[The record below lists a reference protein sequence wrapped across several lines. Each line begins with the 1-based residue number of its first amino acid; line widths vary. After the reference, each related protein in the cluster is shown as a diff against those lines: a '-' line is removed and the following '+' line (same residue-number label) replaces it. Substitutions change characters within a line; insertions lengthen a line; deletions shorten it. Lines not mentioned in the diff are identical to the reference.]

1 MSTVPSARTAAP
13 YLGSLLGSSLIDLLL
28 RHRLVD
34 DLLQA
39 PRMAAGLVHL
49 DVAALVL
56 LYRLCYGLFWGWFLV
71 GLLPGL
77 LRGRCPARRSL
88 RLFGLLATLQF
99 LVNLVLI
106 NVAIVV
112 ADVHSYELLLEALGL
127 YLAIGLIFV
136 FWYWY
141 LDYPLR
147 EQALAQ
153 RPLGGRSSDA
163 TPPGAQHAGIQI
175 SPLPPG
181 LLFPE
186 EAYEGLAFGT
196 TGWTPGFIDYLFFAM
211 VASNTFGAPEG
222 HGVLG
227 ARLKLA
233 HLVHSLFMTG
243 IFIVIVARAI
253 NTLS

>member
-13 YLGSLLGSSLIDLLL
+13 YLGALVGSSLIDGLL
-28 RHRLVD
+28 RRRLFVD
-34 DLLQA
+34 LAQA
-39 PRMAAGLVHL
+39 PPMAVGSAHVDMAAL
-49 DVAALVL
+49 AL
-56 LYRLCYGLFWGWFLV
+56 LYRISLGLFWAWFL
-71 GLLPGL
+71 LWILPGL
-77 LRGRCPARRSL
+77 LRGRCPARRGL
-88 RLFGLLATLQF
+88 RLLGLLATLQF

-106 NVAIVV
+106 NVAIVEANV
-112 ADVHSYELLLEALGL
+112 NSYELLLEAIGL
-127 YLAIGLIFV
+127 YVVIGLIFV

-147 EQALAQ
+147 GQAISLRAAAANTAE
-153 RPLGGRSSDA
+153 SNA
-163 TPPGAQHAGIQI
+163 PPI
-175 SPLPPG
+175 PPG

-186 EAYEGLAFGT
+186 EAFEGLAFGT
-196 TGWTPGFIDYLFFAM
+196 TRWTPGFIDYLFFAM

-227 ARLKLA
+227 PRLKVA
-233 HLVHSLFMTG
+233 HMLHSLCMTG

>member
-13 YLGSLLGSSLIDLLL
+13 YLLALVGSSLIDGLL
-28 RHRLVD
+28 RHRLFVD
-34 DLLQA
+34 LSHA
-39 PRMAAGLVHL
+39 PRMAVGLAHVDL
-49 DVAALVL
+49 AALAL
-56 LYRLCYGLFWGWFLV
+56 SYRISLGLFWAWFLLV
-71 GLLPGL
+71 ILPGM
-77 LRGRCPARRSL
+77 LRGRCPARRGL

-112 ADVHSYELLLEALGL
+112 AKVNSYELLLEAIGL
-127 YLAIGLIFV
+127 YVVIGLIFV

-147 EQALAQ
+147 GQAQAMAMRAPGANPDGAKL
-153 RPLGGRSSDA
+153 PPV
-163 TPPGAQHAGIQI
+163 PPGV
-175 SPLPPG
+175 
-181 LLFPE
+181 LFPE
-186 EAYEGLAFGT
+186 EAFEGLSFGT
-196 TGWTPGFIDYLFFAM
+196 TCWTPGFIDYLFFAM

-227 ARLKLA
+227 PRLKVA
-233 HLVHSLFMTG
+233 HMLHSLCMTG

>member
-13 YLGSLLGSSLIDLLL
+13 YLGALVGSSLIDGLL
-28 RHRLVD
+28 RRRLFVD
-34 DLLQA
+34 LAQA
-39 PRMAAGLVHL
+39 PPMAVGSAHVDMAAL
-49 DVAALVL
+49 AL
-56 LYRLCYGLFWGWFLV
+56 LYRISLGLFWAWFL
-71 GLLPGL
+71 LWILPGL
-77 LRGRCPARRSL
+77 LRGRCPARRGL
-88 RLFGLLATLQF
+88 RLLGLLATLQF

-112 ADVHSYELLLEALGL
+112 AKVNSYELLLEAIGL
-127 YLAIGLIFV
+127 YVVIGLIFV

-147 EQALAQ
+147 GQAQALAM
-153 RPLGGRSSDA
+153 RAAPANTAESNA
-163 TPPGAQHAGIQI
+163 PPI
-175 SPLPPG
+175 PPG

-186 EAYEGLAFGT
+186 EAFEGLAFGT
-196 TGWTPGFIDYLFFAM
+196 TRWTPGFIDYLFFAM

-227 ARLKLA
+227 PRLKVA
-233 HLVHSLFMTG
+233 HMLHSLCMTG

>member
-13 YLGSLLGSSLIDLLL
+13 YLGALVGSSLIDGLL
-28 RHRLVD
+28 RRRLFVD
-34 DLLQA
+34 LAQA
-39 PRMAAGLVHL
+39 PPMAVGSAYVDMAAL
-49 DVAALVL
+49 AL
-56 LYRLCYGLFWGWFLV
+56 LYRISLGLFWAWFL
-71 GLLPGL
+71 LWILPGL
-77 LRGRCPARRSL
+77 LRGRCPARRGL
-88 RLFGLLATLQF
+88 QLFGLLATLQF

-106 NVAIVV
+106 NVAIVEANV
-112 ADVHSYELLLEALGL
+112 NSYELLLEAIGL
-127 YLAIGLIFV
+127 YVVIGLIFV

-147 EQALAQ
+147 GQALAL
-153 RPLGGRSSDA
+153 RAAAANTAEGNA
-163 TPPGAQHAGIQI
+163 PPI
-175 SPLPPG
+175 PPG

-186 EAYEGLAFGT
+186 EAFEGLAFGT
-196 TGWTPGFIDYLFFAM
+196 TRWTPGFIDYLFFAM

-227 ARLKLA
+227 PRLKVA
-233 HLVHSLFMTG
+233 HMLHSLCMTG

>member
-13 YLGSLLGSSLIDLLL
+13 YLGSLVVSSLVDGLL
-28 RHRLVD
+28 RHRLFVD
-34 DLLQA
+34 LEHVPRLAVGMVQLDL
-39 PRMAAGLVHL
+39 
-49 DVAALVL
+49 AALGL
-56 LYRLCYGLFWGWFLV
+56 LYRVSLGLFWAWFVL
-71 GLLPGL
+71 GILPGL
-77 LRGRCPARRSL
+77 WRGRCPARRGL

-99 LVNLVLI
+99 LVNLVVI
-106 NVAIVV
+106 NVAIVEANV
-112 ADVHSYELLLEALGL
+112 NSYELLLEAIGL
-127 YLAIGLIFV
+127 YVVIGLIFV

-147 EQALAQ
+147 DQAFAL

-163 TPPGAQHAGIQI
+163 TPPGAQHPGTPIP
-175 SPLPPG
+175 PLPPG

-196 TGWTPGFIDYLFFAM
+196 AGWTPGFIDYLFFAM

>member
-13 YLGSLLGSSLIDLLL
+13 YLGSLVVSSLVDGLL
-28 RHRLVD
+28 RHRLFVD
-34 DLLQA
+34 LDHVPRLAVGMVQLDL
-39 PRMAAGLVHL
+39 
-49 DVAALVL
+49 AALGL
-56 LYRLCYGLFWGWFLV
+56 LYRVSLGLFWAWFVL
-71 GLLPGL
+71 GILPGL
-77 LRGRCPARRSL
+77 WRGRCPARRGL

-99 LVNLVLI
+99 LVNLVVI
-106 NVAIVV
+106 NVAIVEANV
-112 ADVHSYELLLEALGL
+112 NSYELLLEAIGL
-127 YLAIGLIFV
+127 YVVIGLIFV

-147 EQALAQ
+147 DQ
-153 RPLGGRSSDA
+153 A
-163 TPPGAQHAGIQI
+163 TPI
-175 SPLPPG
+175 PPG

-196 TGWTPGFIDYLFFAM
+196 AGWTPGFIDYLFFAM

>member
-13 YLGSLLGSSLIDLLL
+13 YLGALVGSSLIDGVL
-28 RHRLVD
+28 RHQFYVD
-34 DLLQA
+34 LSLA
-39 PRMAAGLVHL
+39 PRMAGGLAHFDLAVL
-49 DVAALVL
+49 ALF
-56 LYRLCYGLFWGWFLV
+56 YRISLGLFWAWFLLV
-71 GLLPGL
+71 ILPGL
-77 LRGRCPARRSL
+77 LRGRCPARRGL

-112 ADVHSYELLLEALGL
+112 AKVNSYELLLEAIGL
-127 YLAIGLIFV
+127 YVVIGLIFV

-147 EQALAQ
+147 GQAQALAM
-153 RPLGGRSSDA
+153 RAPGANPDGAKLPPI
-163 TPPGAQHAGIQI
+163 PPGV
-175 SPLPPG
+175 
-181 LLFPE
+181 LFPE
-186 EAYEGLAFGT
+186 EAFEGLSFGT
-196 TGWTPGFIDYLFFAM
+196 TRWTPGFIDYLFFAM

-227 ARLKLA
+227 PRLKVA
-233 HLVHSLFMTG
+233 HMLHSLCMTG